1 MKSIRELR
9 VTQSYFFFQM
19 LQFVRLQLLFTS
31 EQMRS
36 INRITAASQR
46 GTVGRNNMHSL
57 TSDCGLT
64 RGSALHSLHI
74 VTNTSFAYQV
84 AEKKPQTN
92 GGVQVGTVEH
102 HKGRLPSPP
111 PTRLFYR
118 QLECCQKI
126 FRRHMVSQYL
136 LS

>member
-9 VTQSYFFFQM
+9 VTQSYFFSDVTVCQAVAVVYQRADEVNQQNHSSQSEGNCREKQYAFTHQ
-19 LQFVRLQLLFTS
+19 RL
-31 EQMRS
+31 RS
-36 INRITAASQR
+36 NS
-46 GTVGRNNMHSL
+46 
-57 TSDCGLT
+57 
-64 RGSALHSLHI
+64 GSALHSLHI